1 MKRIVI
7 IGATSGIGKET
18 ALLFARRG
26 WRVGAAGRRE
36 NLLMQLKASMP
47 AAFETQVLDATA
59 TDAPEQLDQLIR
71 KLGGMD
77 VFLLCSGIGTQ
88 NPSLQPEPEL
98 HTATTN
104 VGGFIRMTTA
114 AFNYFKAQGGG
125 HLAAITSIAGTKG
138 LGIAPAYSATKR
150 FQNTYLDALAQ
161 LARMQH
167 LHIRVTDIRPGFVD
181 TDLPHDHVRLP
192 RGAPLGKGC
201 RAEGARCH
209 HRLALP
215 HPCFLLETDTP
226 LAVGK
231 ATHSIIRKINIYK
244 NIYLEGYSLPIFSQT
259 CPYFLRSTSDPI
271 RRRIIGLVSDLYRR
285 RVGGD
290 MRLR

>member
-26 WRVGAAGRRE
+26 WRVGAVGRRE

-47 AAFETQVLDATA
+47 TAFETQVLDVTA

-150 FQNTYLDALAQ
+150 FQNNYLDALAQ

-181 TDLPHDHVRLP
+181 TDLIKGRRSEIINVGGQKVYPAEVESVILQMEGVLDAAVSGEKNP
-192 RGAPLGKGC
+192 ILGNIVTAKVHLASDETVKDFTKRMKLFC
-201 RAEGARCH
+201 KDKLQSYQIPQKVTIMQQDFTNAR
-209 HRLALP
+209 
-215 HPCFLLETDTP
+215 F
-226 LAVGK
+226 K
-231 ATHSIIRKINIYK
+231 K
-244 NIYLEGYSLPIFSQT
+244 
-259 CPYFLRSTSDPI
+259 I
-271 RRRIIGLVSDLYRR
+271 RR
-285 RVGGD
+285 
-290 MRLR
+290 

>member
-47 AAFETQVLDATA
+47 AAFETQVLDVTA

-114 AFNYFKAQGGG
+114 AFNYFKTQGGG

-181 TDLPHDHVRLP
+181 TDLIKGRRYPMTMSASHVARRLVKAVERKERVVTIDWRYRILVFFWKLIP
-192 RGAPLGKGC
+192 RWLWEK
-201 RAEGARCH
+201 
-209 HRLALP
+209 
-215 HPCFLLETDTP
+215 
-226 LAVGK
+226 
-231 ATHSIIRKINIYK
+231 
-244 NIYLEGYSLPIFSQT
+244 LPI
-259 CPYFLRSTSDPI
+259 R
-271 RRRIIGLVSDLYRR
+271 
-285 RVGGD
+285 
-290 MRLR
+290 